1 MSTTKHGE
9 HNLPPITAQEA
20 LELLQSAIGYLQ
32 MAGVTVQAQ
41 NSQTGLVL
49 TIPGVFYSTNVGG
62 TTAKFGIRTPPN
74 DDRLTARLLD
84 CRNDGFGKPY
94 QPHR

>member
-1 MSTTKHGE
+1 MSKTKHGE
-9 HNLPPITAQEA
+9 HNALPITAQEA

-41 NSQTGLVL
+41 NSKTGLVL
-49 TIPGVFYSTNVGG
+49 IIPGMFYSTNVDG
-62 TTAKFGIRTPPN
+62 TTAKFGIGIPPN
-74 DDRLTARLLD
+74 DDSLTARLPD
-84 CRNDGFGKPY
+84 CRNGGFGKPY